1 MVTEIENKK
10 YKLTKLACYTTNV
23 GMAAVGAISPIL
35 FVTFRET
42 YGISY
47 TLLGFLVV
55 INFCTQLAVDLIFTF
70 FPSMFNIRKTII
82 TMPLLTI
89 SGLLIYSVMPAL
101 FPSSAYIWLSV
112 GTVIFSASAG
122 LCEVL
127 ISPVIAAI
135 PSDNPE
141 RDMSKLHSTY
151 AWGLVG
157 VVIFGTLFLSAV
169 GTKNWMWLPLVYSLL
184 PISTLIMFANSYIPD
199 INVNSKKEEKGKLF
213 SAGLLMCFFCIFLGG
228 AAEGAMTQWIS
239 GYVERA
245 LGIPKIFGNILGMA
259 MFAAALGLGRT
270 LYSKYGRNILNFM
283 MFGMGSSAVCY
294 LVASLSGNAYAGL
307 IACVLSGFCVSML
320 WPGNIILVGEKFPAA
335 GVAAYALMAAGGD
348 LGCSVAPQLVG
359 AAADIVSSSA
369 LGNALANTFGITSEQ
384 IGMRSGL
391 LIAGIFPLLGV
402 GLTIAMKHYFK
413 NKNIR

>member
-1 MVTEIENKK
+1 MISVIENKK
-10 YKLTKLACYTTNV
+10 YRLTKFACYMTNV

-35 FVTFRET
+35 FVTFKET

-70 FPSMFNIRKTII
+70 FPSVFNIRKTII

-89 SGLLIYSVMPAL
+89 IGLFIYSIMPAL
-101 FPSSAYIWLSV
+101 FPSSAYLWLSV

-157 VVIFGTLFLSAV
+157 VVIFGTVFLSLI
-169 GTKNWMWLPLVYSLL
+169 GTQNWMWLPLTFSLF
-184 PISTLIMFANSYIPD
+184 PISTFIMFLRSPIPK
-199 INVNSKKEEKGKLF
+199 IYVNSEKQENGKLF
-213 SAGLLMCFFCIFLGG
+213 GVGLLMCFFCIFLGG

-239 GYVERA
+239 GYVEKA
-245 LGIPKIFGNILGMA
+245 LGISKIVGNILGMA

-270 LYSKYGRNILNFM
+270 LYSKCGKNILNFM
-283 MFGMGSSAVCY
+283 IFGMSGSAVCY
-294 LVASLSGNAYAGL
+294 IIASLSGNAYVGL

-320 WPGNIILVGEKFPAA
+320 WPGNIILVGEKFPTA

-348 LGCSVAPQLVG
+348 LGCSVAPQMVG
-359 AAADIVSSSA
+359 AAADIISSSA
-369 LGNALANTFGITSEQ
+369 FGTSLANTFNVTTEQ

-391 LIAGIFPLLGV
+391 LIAGIFPLIGII
-402 GLTIAMKHYFK
+402 LTVAMKSYFK
-413 NKNIR
+413 KRKT